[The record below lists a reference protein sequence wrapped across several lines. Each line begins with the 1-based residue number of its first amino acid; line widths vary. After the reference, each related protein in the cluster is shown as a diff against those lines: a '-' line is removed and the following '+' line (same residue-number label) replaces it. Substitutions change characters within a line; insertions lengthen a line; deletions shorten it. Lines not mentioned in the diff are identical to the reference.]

1 MSKTVRLPDS
11 EEQKLLDQ
19 LQVRLVEPSELRR
32 FNRLLDEQHYLQSH
46 KPFGERLYYVVT
58 DAQGQWLALLLFSA
72 AAKHLKL
79 REQWIGWTGEQA
91 RRRLSLVVNN
101 SRFLILAGKNVPNLG
116 SKALRLVLDR
126 LSQDWQA
133 RYGHPVLVVETFVDP
148 EQFCGTVYTANGWQ
162 ELGQT
167 DGWGRHR
174 RDYYVKHDKPKRLFV
189 RELCAGARRSLQAEH
204 LKADLAQVEAKV
216 PVRCSMTV
224 KEIEAI
230 AQRFK
235 QVPEYRARYESY
247 PLWSL
252 LTIVLLAVLCE
263 APRGQKDLE
272 KFARGFSQAQRR
284 ALGIRM
290 NGQGH
295 YPAPHQST
303 FCRFFQ
309 QVDGRKVEE
318 AILAIQEQVR
328 GKAPKEDL
336 VVLDGK
342 EPKHGGG
349 QAVLSA
355 VTVPSQ
361 FYLGSAIVEK
371 DKTNEIPVAR
381 ELFERLDL
389 EGRLVSLDALHTQD
403 ETARAL
409 VLEHG
414 ADYLLTVKD
423 NQATIHKNIEQLIPA
438 PKADFPPSEAHA
450 HPSPHPGAEQG
461 APGESLD
468 PHGRAER

>member
-1 MSKTVRLPDS
+1 MSKYRLPAPD
-11 EEQKLLDQ
+11 EQTLLDQ
-19 LQVRLVEPSELRR
+19 LEVRLVEPAELPR
-32 FNRLLDEQHYLQSH
+32 FHRLLHRLHYLKSL
-46 KPFGERLYYVVT
+46 KPIGERLYYVAT
-58 DAQGQWLALLLFSA
+58 DARGEWLALWIFNS

-79 REQWIGWTGEQA
+79 REKWIGWTSAQA

-101 SRFLILAGKNVPNLG
+101 SRFLVLPDKSVPNLA
-116 SKALRLVLDR
+116 SKALRMVLER
-126 LSQDWQA
+126 LSDDWQA
-133 RYGHPVLVVETFVDP
+133 RYGHPVLVVESFVDP
-148 EQFCGTVYTANGWQ
+148 DRFCGTVYTANGWE

-167 DGWGRHR
+167 DGWGRQR

-189 RELCAGARRSLQAEH
+189 RELCRNACRSLQAEH
-204 LKADLAQVEAKV
+204 LRADLAPVEAKV
-216 PVRCSMTV
+216 PVRCPMRV
-224 KEIEAI
+224 QEIQSI
-230 AQRFK
+230 AEEFK
-235 QVPEYRARYESY
+235 AVPEYRGRYESY

-263 APRGQKDLE
+263 APRGQKDLA

-284 ALGIRM
+284 ALGIRC
-290 NGQGH
+290 NPQGK
-295 YPAPHQST
+295 YPTPHQST

-309 QVDGRKVEE
+309 QVDAAKVDA
-318 AILAIQEQVR
+318 AILAIQEKVR
-328 GKAPKEDL
+328 GKPPKEDL

-349 QAVLSA
+349 QAVLTA

-361 FYLGSAIVEK
+361 FYLGSQIVEK

-381 ELFERLDL
+381 QLFERLDL

-409 VLEHG
+409 VLQHG

-423 NQATIHKNIEQLIPA
+423 NQATLHRNIENFIPA
-438 PKADFPPSEAHA
+438 PAADFPPSGADA
-450 HPSPHPGAEQG
+450 DPSPHPGNQQ
-461 APGESLD
+461 ES
-468 PHGRAER
+468 A